1 MAVLLTERSTL
12 WYGASGSQWR
22 PYIRIYYEQTEADKE
37 LLRTKIITNYYVQTN
52 YSSAGIWNGYDV
64 GSSYNNYIN
73 GVSIGW
79 VSYVKTLSV
88 PSGYALTYIGQTS
101 SYIYH
106 NSTTG
111 AGSFSYNLY
120 SRIEGSISPTYV
132 SGTLSVPTIQTSF
145 AVTVPDFNLGSPV
158 SITVGTNNNQ
168 AYTYNLSFS
177 INDTDISGIIA
188 TEQTANSYVWEF
200 DNDLINTIKNTF
212 SSSEKPVV
220 TVSCETFVD
229 EVSKGVKTDSAI
241 ISIVDLPIISNVEK
255 SENVPK
261 IKDIT
266 ESKYILNGVSEFKFT
281 ITASAPTGTTISSY
295 EVTLGTRTVTS
306 NSNEIIVSNIVE
318 HDENVCKFSIKVI
331 DGRGNKSLST
341 DIEIPFIDYVAP
353 SYTASE
359 SSVVRGSNIDS
370 CDVHIEGVFYNSEI
384 NEHSNQLELQYAVV
398 NRGTPVDL
406 ADIHSIQNITYD
418 GNNFSSDFTIDN
430 LDHTKQFDVYFY
442 INDSVVTGTT
452 INKQLP
458 SSQYIMLEHENG
470 VDFLNATIMGKQVA
484 KQEDIPKIKIIQGKI
499 ITTGS
504 YASGTYI
511 TVGETEI
518 DTTDTIT
525 VNGNETKEVVF
536 ENNGLITLNYVG
548 LIKINLHLWVR
559 GSSASSRPWIYIND
573 YTNNKP
579 LAEWIDDTSSGFNIV
594 DINDLYI
601 QNDKIGNQ
609 IGIYVFNVSGSVTPN
624 GNSNN
629 KLSYINLELL

>member
-22 PYIRIYYEQTEADKE
+22 PYIRIYYEQTQADKE

-52 YSSAGIWNGYDV
+52 YSSAGVWNGYDA
-64 GSSYNNYIN
+64 GSYNNYIN
-73 GVSIGW
+73 GVSIAW
-79 VSYVKTLSV
+79 ISYAKNLSV
-88 PSGYALTYIGQTS
+88 PAGYGLTYIGQTS

-120 SRIEGSISPTYV
+120 ARFEGSINNTYV

-145 AVTVPDFNLGSPV
+145 AVTVPDFNLGSTV
-158 SITVGTNNNQ
+158 SIAVGTNNNSS
-168 AYTYNLSFS
+168 YTYNLSYS
-177 INDTDISGIIA
+177 INNSDISGIIA
-188 TEQTANSYVWEF
+188 TEQTASNYVWEF
-200 DNDLINTIKNTF
+200 DNELINAIKNTF

-220 TVSCETFVD
+220 TVSCETFSD
-229 EVSKGVKTDSAI
+229 GVSKGVKTDSAI
-241 ISIVDLPIISNVEK
+241 ISIVDLPIISNVDK
-255 SENVPK
+255 LENVPK

-266 ESKYILNGVSEFKFT
+266 ESKYILKGVSEFKFT
-281 ITASAPTGTTISSY
+281 ITASAPIGTSITSY

-306 NSNEIIVSNIVE
+306 NSNEIIVGNILE
-318 HDENVCKFSIKVI
+318 HDENVCKFSIKVV

-341 DIEIPFIDYVAP
+341 EIEVPFIDYVAP

-359 SSVVRGSNIDS
+359 CSVVRGSNIDS
-370 CDVHIEGVFYNSEI
+370 CDVHIEGVFYNSKI
-384 NEHSNQLELQYAVV
+384 NERSNQLDLQYAVV
-398 NRGTPVDL
+398 NRGEVVDL
-406 ADIHSIQNITYD
+406 GDISRIHNITYD
-418 GNNFSSDFTIDN
+418 GNTFSSDFTIDN

-442 INDSVVTGTT
+442 IADSVVTGTT

-470 VDFLNATIMGKQVA
+470 VDFLNATIMGEQVA
-484 KQEDIPKIKIIQGKI
+484 TVKDMSKFKIIQGKI
-499 ITTGS
+499 VATGA

-511 TVGETEI
+511 TVGTTEI

-525 VNGNETKEVVF
+525 VDGKETKEVVF

-601 QNDKIGNQ
+601 KNDKIGNQ
-609 IGIYVFNVSGSVTPN
+609 IGIYVFNVTGSVTPN
-624 GNSNN
+624 GSSNN